1 MTRGTWPTFRD
12 DVVGALNAG
21 LFEQIGRRTWGTQQ
35 IHQTQSQGLQT
46 LLTYAIEH
54 SPFHRDRLSGI
65 DLTDLDPSDLSRLP
79 IMTKAEM
86 MEELDEVFTDRRLHR
101 HDVESALAATR
112 DRPVPIL
119 GNFVALATGGC
130 SGHRG
135 TFVYDR
141 AGITSF
147 MSAVARPP
155 LDAQLNPTT
164 QRPRIAMVTA
174 PNPVHA
180 TGLTIALTTG
190 DNAPV
195 HTDALPATLPID
207 VIVQRL
213 NALQPDELSGYATI
227 LERLATEAN
236 AGRLRISPTQV
247 HSTSETLLPEM
258 RSALREA
265 FGVSVFDGFGSTE
278 GLFGK
283 TGPDSDVF
291 TFNTDMCIVEL
302 VDADN
307 NPVPPGA
314 PSAKVLVT
322 NLYNFV
328 QPLIRYELTDSFDRQ
343 PGSTRHGYLR
353 ARVQGRSDETLR
365 YQTATIHP
373 ITIRSVMVRTR
384 ELVDYQVRQTVCG
397 IDVFAVSSDNLDLEA
412 LAARLRH
419 ALVDAGLSR
428 PVVSVHPVDRLER
441 HPISGKIR
449 RIVPLPASHSHIAL
463 ADSAR

>member
-1 MTRGTWPTFRD
+1 MTRATWPTFRD
-12 DVVGALNAG
+12 DVVAALNAG
-21 LFEQIGRRTWGTQQ
+21 LFEQIGRRTWSAQQ

-46 LLTYAIEH
+46 LLSYAIEH
-54 SPFHRDRLSGI
+54 SPFHRNRLSGI
-65 DLTDLDPSDLSRLP
+65 DLSHLDPSDLSRLP

-86 MEELDEVFTDRRLHR
+86 MEALDEVFTDRRLRR

-112 DRPVPIL
+112 DGPVPIL
-119 GNFVALATGGC
+119 GDFVALATGGC

-141 AGITSF
+141 TGITSF

-155 LDAQLNPTT
+155 LDSPLQPAAR
-164 QRPRIAMVTA
+164 RPRIAMVTA
-174 PNPVHA
+174 PTAVHA
-180 TGLTIALTTG
+180 TGLTIAFTAGG
-190 DNAPV
+190 DAPV

-213 NALQPDELSGYATI
+213 NALQPDELSGYATM
-227 LERLATEAN
+227 LVRLAAEAN

-258 RSALREA
+258 RAAVREA

-278 GLFGK
+278 GLVGK
-283 TGPDSDVF
+283 TGPDDDVF

-307 NPVPPGA
+307 RPVPPGV

-328 QPLIRYELTDSFDRQ
+328 QPLIRYELTDAFDRQ
-343 PGSTRHGYLR
+343 PDSTEHGYLR

-365 YQTATIHP
+365 YRTTTIHP
-373 ITIRSVMVRTR
+373 ITIRSVMVRTP

-397 IDVFAVSSDNLDLEA
+397 IDVFAISSDSIDLED

-419 ALVDAGLSR
+419 ALLDAGLSR
-428 PVVSVHPVDRLER
+428 PIVTVHPVDRLSR
-441 HPISGKIR
+441 HPVSGKIR
-449 RIVPLPASHSHIAL
+449 RIVPLPTSQSHTAL